1 MLAQERDERHEDA
14 RGAEAALQPVSLAE
28 RGLKRMQR
36 VARAVSKA
44 LHGLDLVAVRLDGE
58 HEAGAHRLAVQ
69 QDGAGAAHPVLTSD
83 VRPGEAQLV
92 AQEVGEEQPRLHRAL
107 VAHAIDGDHQ
117 RHAQGPQRY
126 ALAGSAARRENSTMQ
141 RREALAKLTGRER
154 YVDDL
159 PLQDFLWGMTVRSP
173 APRGRVTA
181 IRFGKDAD
189 WSQFVVVDHRDIPG
203 PNVVALIEQ
212 DQPVLA
218 AGYVRHVHEP
228 VLLLA
233 HPSRDAVRRAV
244 RAVDVVIAPESPALD
259 FRTPPAPDQ
268 IQYGPDNVL
277 KRLQIVKGDV
287 ERALAQAP
295 VVVSGTYETGAQEH
309 VYLETQGMIA
319 YLEGDVLV
327 VKGSMQCPYYVLK
340 ALQQALARDE
350 TRVRVIQTPTGGG
363 FGGKE
368 EFPSH
373 IALHAAL
380 LALKSGRPV
389 KLIYD
394 RGEDMAATTKRHP
407 ALVRHRTGLSR
418 DGRLLAQDIE
428 VVIDGGAYVTLSPVV
443 LSRAIIHAAGPY
455 ACDHVR
461 ITGRA
466 GFTGGGE
473 VALKSRLRV
482 AGRPDGGVEVLSAN
496 IEMGQGTLTV
506 FTELAATRLGLEPED
521 VTIAEADTSRVPNSG
536 PTVASRTTMIVGGL
550 IERAADDLRRRV
562 GLDDTARGGTVKQ
575 AIRRWHREHPG
586 EPLFGEAAYE
596 KPPGIAWD
604 DKTYRGDAYGAFAWA
619 AYVAEVEVDLR
630 TCATRVIDFVAVQ
643 EVGKVLNPTL
653 ARGQVQGGVVQGI
666 GWALMEEC
674 KWREG
679 AMANNQ
685 LTNYLIPT
693 ADDVPS
699 VRVAFLENPYPHG
712 AGGAKGLGELPI
724 DGPAP
729 AILNAVARATGADP
743 RAIPLTPERLME
755 LIEIADFG
763 LRIAD
768 SAS

>member
-1 MLAQERDERHEDA
+1 MR
-14 RGAEAALQPVSLAE
+14 
-28 RGLKRMQR
+28 
-36 VARAVSKA
+36 
-44 LHGLDLVAVRLDGE
+44 
-58 HEAGAHRLAVQ
+58 
-69 QDGAGAAHPVLTSD
+69 
-83 VRPGEAQLV
+83 
-92 AQEVGEEQPRLHRAL
+92 
-107 VAHAIDGDHQ
+107 
-117 RHAQGPQRY
+117 
-126 ALAGSAARRENSTMQ
+126 

-159 PLQDFLWGMTVRSP
+159 PLDDFLWGMTVRSP

-181 IRFGKDAD
+181 IRFGTDIA
-189 WSQFVVVDHRDIPG
+189 WPEFVVVDHRDIPG

-233 HPSRDAVRRAV
+233 HPSREALRRAA
-244 RAVDVVIAPESPALD
+244 RSIEVVVAPEPPALD
-259 FRTPPAPDQ
+259 FRAPPGPAE
-268 IQYGPDNVL
+268 IQYGTDNVL

-287 ERALAQAP
+287 ERALARAA

-309 VYLETQGMIA
+309 VYLEPQGMIA
-319 YLEGDVLV
+319 SFEGAVLV

-340 ALQQALARDE
+340 ALQHALARE
-350 TRVRVIQTPTGGG
+350 EALVRVIQTPTGGG

-407 ALVRHRTGLSR
+407 ALVRHRTGLGR

-461 ITGRA
+461 ISGRAMFTNAVPFGAFRGFGAPQSQFAGERHMDVIARTLGMDAVELRRINLLADGQSTATGQVIQDGTDRRAVMERALELSRYREKQRGHAAFNATHATLRRGSGLATFYHGA

-473 VALKSRLRV
+473 VALQSRVRV
-482 AGRPDGGVEVLSAN
+482 AGRPDGRIEVLSAN

-506 FTELAATRLGLEPED
+506 FTELAAARLGVAPED
-521 VTIAEADTSRVPNSG
+521 VTVAEADTARVPNSG

-550 IERAADDLRRRV
+550 LERAADDLRRRV
-562 GLDDTARGGTVKQ
+562 GLDDTARGAAVQQ

-586 EPLFGEAAYE
+586 EPLVGEAAYE
-596 KPPGIAWD
+596 RPPGIAWD
-604 DKTYRGDAYGAFAWA
+604 DTTYRGDAYGAFAWA

-653 ARGQVQGGVVQGI
+653 AKGQVQGGVVQGI

-693 ADDVPS
+693 SDDVPS

-729 AILNAVARATGADP
+729 AIANAVARATGADP

-755 LIEIADFG
+755 LLEIADFG

-768 SAS
+768 SAP

>member
-1 MLAQERDERHEDA
+1 MR
-14 RGAEAALQPVSLAE
+14 
-28 RGLKRMQR
+28 
-36 VARAVSKA
+36 
-44 LHGLDLVAVRLDGE
+44 
-58 HEAGAHRLAVQ
+58 
-69 QDGAGAAHPVLTSD
+69 
-83 VRPGEAQLV
+83 
-92 AQEVGEEQPRLHRAL
+92 
-107 VAHAIDGDHQ
+107 
-117 RHAQGPQRY
+117 
-126 ALAGSAARRENSTMQ
+126 
-141 RREALAKLTGRER
+141 RREALAKLTGREQ

-159 PLQDFLWGMTVRSP
+159 PLAGFLWGATVRSP
-173 APRGRVTA
+173 APRGRITA
-181 IRFGKDAD
+181 IRFAPDID

-203 PNVVALIEQ
+203 KNVVALIEP

-233 HPSRDAVRRAV
+233 HASRDAVRRAA
-244 RAVDVVIAPESPALD
+244 RAIDVVVAPDPAALD
-259 FRTPPAPDQ
+259 FRTAPRPDQ
-268 IQYGPDNVL
+268 VQYGDDNVL
-277 KRLQIVKGDV
+277 KRLKIEKGDV
-287 ERALAQAP
+287 EQALARAA
-295 VVVSGTYETGAQEH
+295 VVVAGTYETGAQEH

-319 YLEGDVLV
+319 YLEDGVLV
-327 VKGSMQCPYYVLK
+327 VKGSMQCPYYVLN
-340 ALQQALARDE
+340 ALQLGLARDAS
-350 TRVRVIQTPTGGG
+350 TVRVLQTPTGGG

-389 KLIYD
+389 KLVYD

-407 ALVRHRTGLSR
+407 ALVRHRTGLTR
-418 DGRLLAQDIE
+418 DGRLLAQDID

-466 GFTGGGE
+466 MFTNAVPFGAFRGFGAPQTQFAGERHMDVIARTLGIDAVELRRTNLLRDGQTTATGQVIRDGTDRVAVLERALELSAYRTKEREHTAFNARQATLRRGMGLATFFHGAGFTGGGE

-482 AGRPDGGVEVLSAN
+482 AGLPEGRVEVLSAN

-506 FTELAATRLGLEPED
+506 FTELAAARLGLDPDD
-521 VTIAEADTSRVPNSG
+521 VAIAAADTSRVPNSG

-550 IERAADDLRRRV
+550 VERACDDLRRRV
-562 GLDDTARGGTVKQ
+562 GLEDTARGDVVRR

-586 EPLFGEAAYE
+586 DHLVGEAAYE
-596 KPPGIAWD
+596 KPPGIEWD
-604 DKTYRGDAYGAFAWA
+604 DKTYRGDAYGTFAWA

-630 TCATRVIDFVAVQ
+630 TCAARVIDFAAVQ

-653 ARGQVQGGVVQGI
+653 AQGQVQGGVVQGI

-674 KWREG
+674 KWRDG
-679 AMANNQ
+679 AMANSQ

-693 ADDVPS
+693 SDDVPPI
-699 VRVAFLENPYPHG
+699 RVAFLENPYPHG

-729 AILNAVARATGADP
+729 AIVNAVARATGADP
-743 RAIPLTPERLME
+743 RAIPLTPERLLEMME
-755 LIEIADFG
+755 RDPDLVHA
-763 LRIAD
+763 
-768 SAS
+768 

>member
-1 MLAQERDERHEDA
+1 MR
-14 RGAEAALQPVSLAE
+14 
-28 RGLKRMQR
+28 
-36 VARAVSKA
+36 
-44 LHGLDLVAVRLDGE
+44 RL
-58 HEAGAHRLAVQ
+58 
-69 QDGAGAAHPVLTSD
+69 
-83 VRPGEAQLV
+83 
-92 AQEVGEEQPRLHRAL
+92 
-107 VAHAIDGDHQ
+107 
-117 RHAQGPQRY
+117 
-126 ALAGSAARRENSTMQ
+126 
-141 RREALAKLTGRER
+141 EALAKLTGREQ

-159 PLQDFLWGMTVRSP
+159 PLDGFLWGMTVRSP
-173 APRGRVTA
+173 APRGRITA
-181 IRFGKDAD
+181 IRFAPDVD
-189 WSQFVVVDHRDIPG
+189 WSQFVVVDHQDIPG

-218 AGYVRHVHEP
+218 ASWVRHVHEP

-233 HPSRDAVRRAV
+233 HPSRDAVRRAA
-244 RAVDVVIAPESPALD
+244 RAIEVVVAPDPPALD
-259 FRTPPAPDQ
+259 FRAAPRPEQ
-268 IQYGPDNVL
+268 IQYGSDNVL
-277 KRLQIVKGDV
+277 KRLKIEKGEV
-287 ERALAQAP
+287 ERALARAP
-295 VVVSGTYETGAQEH
+295 VIVAGTYATGAQEH

-319 YLEGDVLV
+319 YLNEGVLV
-327 VKGSMQCPYYVLK
+327 VKGSMQCPYYVLT
-340 ALQQALARDE
+340 ALQHALARDASH
-350 TRVRVIQTPTGGG
+350 VRVLQTPTGGG

-380 LALKSGRPV
+380 LALKGGRPV

-407 ALVRHRTGLSR
+407 ALIRHRTGLTR

-466 GFTGGGE
+466 MFTNAVPFGAFRGFGAPQTQFAGERHMDVIARTLGIDAVELRRTNLLRDGQTTATGQVIRDGTDRLAVLERALELSGYRTKEREHAAFNATHQTERRGIGLATFYHGAGFTGGGE
-473 VALKSRLRV
+473 LTLKSQLRV
-482 AGRPDGGVEVLSAN
+482 AGLPDGRVEVLSAS

-506 FTELAATRLGLEPED
+506 FTELAAARLGFAAAD
-521 VTIAEADTSRVPNSG
+521 VTIAAADTARVPNSG

-550 IERAADDLRRRV
+550 VERACDDLRRRL
-562 GLDDTARGGTVKQ
+562 GLDDSARGAAVQQ
-575 AIRRWHREHPG
+575 AIRRWHGEHPG
-586 EPLFGEAAYE
+586 ATLCGEAAYE
-596 KPPGIAWD
+596 KPPGIEWD
-604 DKTYRGDAYGAFAWA
+604 DKTYRGDAYGAFGWA

-630 TCATRVIDFVAVQ
+630 TCASRVLDFVAVQ

-674 KWREG
+674 KWRDG
-679 AMANNQ
+679 AMVNNQ

-693 ADDVPS
+693 ADDVPP

-724 DGPAP
+724 DGPGP
-729 AILNAVARATGADP
+729 AIVNAVARATGADP
-743 RAIPLTPERLME
+743 RAIPLTAERLME
-755 LIEIADFG
+755 LMERDPDLVHA
-763 LRIAD
+763 
-768 SAS
+768 

>member
-1 MLAQERDERHEDA
+1 MR
-14 RGAEAALQPVSLAE
+14 
-28 RGLKRMQR
+28 
-36 VARAVSKA
+36 
-44 LHGLDLVAVRLDGE
+44 
-58 HEAGAHRLAVQ
+58 
-69 QDGAGAAHPVLTSD
+69 
-83 VRPGEAQLV
+83 
-92 AQEVGEEQPRLHRAL
+92 
-107 VAHAIDGDHQ
+107 
-117 RHAQGPQRY
+117 
-126 ALAGSAARRENSTMQ
+126 
-141 RREALAKLTGRER
+141 RREALAKLTGREQ

-159 PLQDFLWGMTVRSP
+159 PLDGFLWGMTVRSP

-181 IRFGKDAD
+181 VRFGKDVD
-189 WSQFVVVDHRDIPG
+189 WSQFVVVDDRDIPG
-203 PNVVALIEQ
+203 PNVVALIEE

-228 VLLLA
+228 VLLVA
-233 HPSRDAVRRAV
+233 HASREAARRAV
-244 RAVDVVIAPESPALD
+244 RSIEVVVEAEPAALD
-259 FRTPPAPDQ
+259 FRVVAPAEQ
-268 IQYGPDNVL
+268 IQYGTDNVL
-277 KRLQIVKGDV
+277 KRLKIEKGDV
-287 ERALAQAP
+287 ERALARAP

-319 YLEGDVLV
+319 YLEDDVLV

-340 ALQQALARDE
+340 ALQHALARDE

-389 KLIYD
+389 KVIYD

-418 DGRLLAQDIE
+418 DGRLLAQDVE

-455 ACDHVR
+455 TCEHVR
-461 ITGRA
+461 IQGRAMFTNAVPFGAFRGFGAPQTQFAGERHMDVVARTLAVDPVELRRVNLLKDGQTTATGQVIRDSTDRVAVMERALELSRYREKQGEHTAFNATHETLRRGMGLATVFHGA

-482 AGRPDGGVEVLSAN
+482 AGRADGGVEVLSAN

-506 FTELAATRLGLEPED
+506 FTELAAARLGLDPDD

-550 IERAADDLRRRV
+550 VERAADDLRRRL
-562 GLDDTARGGTVKQ
+562 GLDHSARGADVKQ
-575 AIRRWHREHPG
+575 AIRRWHLAHPA

-596 KPPGIAWD
+596 KPPGIEWD
-604 DKTYRGDAYGAFAWA
+604 DKSYRGDAYGAFAWA

-630 TCATRVIDFVAVQ
+630 TCATRVIDFTAVQ

-674 KWREG
+674 TWQDG

-693 ADDVPS
+693 SDDVPS
-699 VRVAFLENPYPHG
+699 IRVAFIENPYPHG
-712 AGGAKGLGELPI
+712 GGGGAKGLGELPI

-729 AILNAVARATGADP
+729 AIVNAVAAATGADP
-743 RAIPLTPERLME
+743 RAIPVTPERLME
-755 LIEIADFG
+755 LMEIADFG
-763 LRIAD
+763 LRNAD
-768 SAS
+768 

>member
-1 MLAQERDERHEDA
+1 MR
-14 RGAEAALQPVSLAE
+14 
-28 RGLKRMQR
+28 
-36 VARAVSKA
+36 
-44 LHGLDLVAVRLDGE
+44 
-58 HEAGAHRLAVQ
+58 
-69 QDGAGAAHPVLTSD
+69 
-83 VRPGEAQLV
+83 
-92 AQEVGEEQPRLHRAL
+92 
-107 VAHAIDGDHQ
+107 
-117 RHAQGPQRY
+117 
-126 ALAGSAARRENSTMQ
+126 
-141 RREALAKLTGRER
+141 RREALAKLTGREQ

-159 PLQDFLWGMTVRSP
+159 PLEGFLWGMTVRSP

-181 IRFGKDAD
+181 VRFGKDVD

-203 PNVVALIEQ
+203 PNVVALIEE

-228 VLLLA
+228 VLLVA
-233 HPSRDAVRRAV
+233 HASREAARRAV
-244 RAVDVVIAPESPALD
+244 RSIEVVVEAEPPALD
-259 FRTPPAPDQ
+259 FRVVAPAEQ

-277 KRLQIVKGDV
+277 KRLKIEKGDV
-287 ERALAQAP
+287 ERALARAP

-319 YLEGDVLV
+319 YLEDDVLV

-340 ALQQALARDE
+340 ALQHALARDE
-350 TRVRVIQTPTGGG
+350 TRVRVVQTPTGGG

-389 KLIYD
+389 KVIYD

-418 DGRLLAQDIE
+418 DGRLLAQDVE

-455 ACDHVR
+455 TCEHVR
-461 ITGRA
+461 IQGRAMFTNAVPFGAFRGFGAPQTQFAGERHMDVVARTLAVDPVELRRVNLLKDGQTTATGQVIRDSTDRVAVMERALELSRYREKQGEHTAFNATHETLRRGMGLATFFHGA

-482 AGRPDGGVEVLSAN
+482 AGRADGGVEVLSAN

-506 FTELAATRLGLEPED
+506 FTELAAARLGLDPDD

-550 IERAADDLRRRV
+550 VERAADDLRRRL
-562 GLDDTARGGTVKQ
+562 GLDHSARGADVKQ
-575 AIRRWHREHPG
+575 AIRRWHLAHPA

-596 KPPGIAWD
+596 KPPGIEWD
-604 DKTYRGDAYGAFAWA
+604 DKSYRGDAYGAFAWA

-630 TCATRVIDFVAVQ
+630 TCATRVIDFTAVQ

-674 KWREG
+674 TWQDG

-693 ADDVPS
+693 SDDVPS
-699 VRVAFLENPYPHG
+699 IRVAFIENPYPHG
-712 AGGAKGLGELPI
+712 GGGGAKGLGELPI

-729 AILNAVARATGADP
+729 AIVNAVAAATGADP
-743 RAIPLTPERLME
+743 RAIPVTPERLME
-755 LIEIADFG
+755 LMEIADFG
-763 LRIAD
+763 LRNAD
-768 SAS
+768 

>member
-1 MLAQERDERHEDA
+1 
-14 RGAEAALQPVSLAE
+14 
-28 RGLKRMQR
+28 
-36 VARAVSKA
+36 
-44 LHGLDLVAVRLDGE
+44 
-58 HEAGAHRLAVQ
+58 
-69 QDGAGAAHPVLTSD
+69 
-83 VRPGEAQLV
+83 
-92 AQEVGEEQPRLHRAL
+92 
-107 VAHAIDGDHQ
+107 
-117 RHAQGPQRY
+117 
-126 ALAGSAARRENSTMQ
+126 
-141 RREALAKLTGRER
+141 
-154 YVDDL
+154 
-159 PLQDFLWGMTVRSP
+159 
-173 APRGRVTA
+173 
-181 IRFGKDAD
+181 
-189 WSQFVVVDHRDIPG
+189 VVDHRDIPG

-218 AGYVRHVHEP
+218 ADYVRHVHEP

-259 FRTPPAPDQ
+259 FRTAPAPDQ

-340 ALQQALARDE
+340 ALQHALARDE

-407 ALVRHRTGLSR
+407 ARVRHRTGLSQ

-461 ITGRA
+461 ITGRAMFTNAVPFGAFRGFGAPQSQFAGERHMDVIARTLGIDAVELRRINLLRDGQTTATGQAIRDGTDRLAVMERALELSRYREKQPEHAAFNATHTTLRRGSGLSTFYHGA

-536 PTVASRTTMIVGGL
+536 PTVA
-550 IERAADDLRRRV
+550 RARRR
-562 GLDDTARGGTVKQ
+562 DH
-575 AIRRWHREHPG
+575 RRSRHFTRPELRSHG
-586 EPLFGEAAYE
+586 
-596 KPPGIAWD
+596 GIAHHHD
-604 DKTYRGDAYGAFAWA
+604 R
-619 AYVAEVEVDLR
+619 R
-630 TCATRVIDFVAVQ
+630 R
-643 EVGKVLNPTL
+643 
-653 ARGQVQGGVVQGI
+653 
-666 GWALMEEC
+666 
-674 KWREG
+674 
-679 AMANNQ
+679 
-685 LTNYLIPT
+685 
-693 ADDVPS
+693 AD
-699 VRVAFLENPYPHG
+699 
-712 AGGAKGLGELPI
+712 
-724 DGPAP
+724 
-729 AILNAVARATGADP
+729 
-743 RAIPLTPERLME
+743 
-755 LIEIADFG
+755 
-763 LRIAD
+763 
-768 SAS
+768 

>member
-1 MLAQERDERHEDA
+1 MR
-14 RGAEAALQPVSLAE
+14 
-28 RGLKRMQR
+28 
-36 VARAVSKA
+36 
-44 LHGLDLVAVRLDGE
+44 
-58 HEAGAHRLAVQ
+58 
-69 QDGAGAAHPVLTSD
+69 
-83 VRPGEAQLV
+83 
-92 AQEVGEEQPRLHRAL
+92 
-107 VAHAIDGDHQ
+107 
-117 RHAQGPQRY
+117 
-126 ALAGSAARRENSTMQ
+126 
-141 RREALAKLTGRER
+141 RREALAKLTGREQ

-159 PLQDFLWGMTVRSP
+159 PLPLDGFLWGMTVRSP

-181 IRFGKDAD
+181 VRFRKDVD

-203 PNVVALIEQ
+203 PNVVALIEA

-218 AGYVRHVHEP
+218 AGQVRHVHEP
-228 VLLLA
+228 VVLVA
-233 HPSRDAVRRAV
+233 HHSRDAVRRAV
-244 RAVDVVIAPESPALD
+244 RSIDVVVAPEPPALD
-259 FRTPPAPDQ
+259 FRIPPAAEQ
-268 IQYGPDNVL
+268 IQYGLDNVL
-277 KRLQIVKGDV
+277 KHLKIEKGEA

-319 YLEGDVLV
+319 YLEDDVLV

-340 ALQQALARDE
+340 ALQHALARDE

-380 LALKSGRPV
+380 LALKAGRPV

-428 VVIDGGAYVTLSPVV
+428 VLIDGGAYVTLSPVV

-455 ACDHVR
+455 SCDHVR
-461 ITGRA
+461 IRGRAMFTNAVPFGAFRGFGAPQTQFAGERHMDVIARTLAVDPVELRRINLLKDGETTATGQVIRDGTDRLAVMERALELSGYRRKQGEHAAFNATHDALRRGMGLATFFHGA

-482 AGRPDGGVEVLSAN
+482 AGRADGGVEVLSAN

-506 FTELAATRLGLEPED
+506 FTELAAHRLGLEPED

-550 IERAADDLRRRV
+550 VERAADDLRRRV
-562 GLDDTARGGTVKQ
+562 GLADSARGATVKQ
-575 AIRRWHREHPG
+575 AISRWHREHPG
-586 EPLFGEAAYE
+586 QALYGEAAYE
-596 KPPGIAWD
+596 KPPGIEWD

-630 TCATRVIDFVAVQ
+630 TCATRVIDFTAVQ
-643 EVGKVLNPTL
+643 EVGKVLNPIL

-674 KWREG
+674 KWRDG

-693 ADDVPS
+693 SDDVPAI
-699 VRVAFLENPYPHG
+699 RVDFLENPYPHG

-729 AILNAVARATGADP
+729 AIVNAMAAATGADP
-743 RAIPLTPERLME
+743 REIPVTPEKLME
-755 LIEIADFG
+755 LLESAEFG
-763 LRIAD
+763 VR
-768 SAS
+768 SAK

>member
-1 MLAQERDERHEDA
+1 
-14 RGAEAALQPVSLAE
+14 
-28 RGLKRMQR
+28 
-36 VARAVSKA
+36 
-44 LHGLDLVAVRLDGE
+44 VR
-58 HEAGAHRLAVQ
+58 
-69 QDGAGAAHPVLTSD
+69 
-83 VRPGEAQLV
+83 
-92 AQEVGEEQPRLHRAL
+92 
-107 VAHAIDGDHQ
+107 
-117 RHAQGPQRY
+117 
-126 ALAGSAARRENSTMQ
+126 

-159 PLQDFLWGMTVRSP
+159 PLEGFLWGMTVRSP
-173 APRGRVTA
+173 APRGRIAA
-181 IRFGKDAD
+181 IRFAADVD

-218 AGYVRHVHEP
+218 AEAVRHVHEP

-244 RAVDVVIAPESPALD
+244 RSVEVVVTPEPATLD
-259 FRTPPAPDQ
+259 FRVSPD
-268 IQYGPDNVL
+268 VL
-277 KRLQIVKGDV
+277 KHLKIEKGDV
-287 ERALAQAP
+287 ERALARAP

-327 VKGSMQCPYYVLK
+327 VKGSMQCPYYVVK
-340 ALQQALARDE
+340 ALQHALARDE
-350 TRVRVIQTPTGGG
+350 SEVRVIQAPTGGG

-380 LALKSGRPV
+380 LGLKSGRPV

-407 ALVRHRTGLSR
+407 ALVRHRTGLAR

-461 ITGRA
+461 IDGRAVFTNAVPFGAFRGFGAPQTQFAGERHMDVIAQTLRVDAVELRRINLLRDGQATATGQVIGDGTDRVAVMERALELSGYRVKQRDHARFNATHPTLRRGMGLATFYHGA

-482 AGRPDGGVEVLSAN
+482 AGLPDGRVEVLSAS

-506 FTELAATRLGLEPED
+506 FTDLAAGRLGIAPED
-521 VTIAEADTSRVPNSG
+521 VTIAEADTARVPNSG

-550 IERAADDLRRRV
+550 VERAADDLRRRV
-562 GLDDTARGGTVKQ
+562 GLADAARGDAVKQ
-575 AIRRWHREHPG
+575 AIQRWHRDHPG
-586 EPLFGEAAYE
+586 EALVGEATYE
-596 KPPGIAWD
+596 KPPGIEWD
-604 DKTYRGDAYGAFAWA
+604 DTTYRGDAYGAFAWA
-619 AYVAEVEVDLR
+619 AYTAEVEVDLR

-674 KWREG
+674 KWRDG

-693 ADDVPS
+693 SDDVPS
-699 VRVAFLENPYPHG
+699 IRVAFLENPYAHG

-729 AILNAVARATGADP
+729 AIVNAVARATGADP
-743 RAIPLTPERLME
+743 RVIPLTPERLME
-755 LIEIADFG
+755 LLEIADLG

-768 SAS
+768 SAP

>member
-1 MLAQERDERHEDA
+1 MR
-14 RGAEAALQPVSLAE
+14 
-28 RGLKRMQR
+28 
-36 VARAVSKA
+36 
-44 LHGLDLVAVRLDGE
+44 RL
-58 HEAGAHRLAVQ
+58 
-69 QDGAGAAHPVLTSD
+69 
-83 VRPGEAQLV
+83 
-92 AQEVGEEQPRLHRAL
+92 
-107 VAHAIDGDHQ
+107 
-117 RHAQGPQRY
+117 
-126 ALAGSAARRENSTMQ
+126 
-141 RREALAKLTGRER
+141 EALAKLTGREQ

-159 PLQDFLWGMTVRSP
+159 PLDGFLWGMTVRSP
-173 APRGRVTA
+173 APRGRITA
-181 IRFGKDAD
+181 IRFAPDVD
-189 WSQFVVVDHRDIPG
+189 WSQFVVVDHQDIPG

-212 DQPVLA
+212 DQPVLGA
-218 AGYVRHVHEP
+218 SWVRHVHEP

-233 HPSRDAVRRAV
+233 HPSRDAVRRAA
-244 RAVDVVIAPESPALD
+244 RAIEVVVAPDPPALD
-259 FRTPPAPDQ
+259 FRAAPRPEQ
-268 IQYGPDNVL
+268 IQYGSDNVL
-277 KRLQIVKGDV
+277 KRLKIEKGEV
-287 ERALAQAP
+287 ERALARAP
-295 VVVSGTYETGAQEH
+295 VIVAGTYETGAQEH

-319 YLEGDVLV
+319 YLDEGVLV
-327 VKGSMQCPYYVLK
+327 VKGSMQCPYYVLT
-340 ALQQALARDE
+340 ALQHALARDASH
-350 TRVRVIQTPTGGG
+350 VRVLQTPTGGG

-380 LALKSGRPV
+380 LALKGGRPV

-407 ALVRHRTGLSR
+407 ALIRHRTGLTR

-466 GFTGGGE
+466 MFTNAVPFGAFRGFGAPQTQFAGERHMDVIARTLGIDAVELRRTNLLRDGQTTATGQVIRDGTDRLAVLERALELSGYRTKEREHAAFNATHQTERRGIGLATFYHGAGFTGGGE
-473 VALKSRLRV
+473 LTLKSQLRV
-482 AGRPDGGVEVLSAN
+482 AGLPDGRVEVLSAS

-506 FTELAATRLGLEPED
+506 FTELAAARLGFAAAD
-521 VTIAEADTSRVPNSG
+521 VTIAAADTARVPNSG

-550 IERAADDLRRRV
+550 VERACDDLRRRL
-562 GLDDTARGGTVKQ
+562 GLDDSARGAAVQQ
-575 AIRRWHREHPG
+575 AIRRWHGEHPG
-586 EPLFGEAAYE
+586 ATLCGEAAYE
-596 KPPGIAWD
+596 KPPGIEWD
-604 DKTYRGDAYGAFAWA
+604 DKTYRGDAYGAFGWA

-630 TCATRVIDFVAVQ
+630 TCASRVLDFVAVQ

-674 KWREG
+674 KWRDG
-679 AMANNQ
+679 AMVNNQ

-693 ADDVPS
+693 ADDVPP

-724 DGPAP
+724 DGPGP
-729 AILNAVARATGADP
+729 AIVNAVARATGADP
-743 RAIPLTPERLME
+743 RAIPLTAERLME
-755 LIEIADFG
+755 LMERDPDLVHA
-763 LRIAD
+763 
-768 SAS
+768 

>member
-1 MLAQERDERHEDA
+1 M
-14 RGAEAALQPVSLAE
+14 
-28 RGLKRMQR
+28 K
-36 VARAVSKA
+36 
-44 LHGLDLVAVRLDGE
+44 
-58 HEAGAHRLAVQ
+58 
-69 QDGAGAAHPVLTSD
+69 
-83 VRPGEAQLV
+83 
-92 AQEVGEEQPRLHRAL
+92 
-107 VAHAIDGDHQ
+107 
-117 RHAQGPQRY
+117 
-126 ALAGSAARRENSTMQ
+126 

-159 PLQDFLWGMTVRSP
+159 PLDDFLWGMTVRSP
-173 APRGRVTA
+173 AARGRVSA
-181 IRFGKDAD
+181 IRFGKDID

-233 HPSRDAVRRAV
+233 HQSREAVRRAV
-244 RAVDVVIAPESPALD
+244 RSVEVVVEPEPPALD
-259 FRTPPAPDQ
+259 FRAPPTPAQ
-268 IQYGPDNVL
+268 IQYGSDNVL

-309 VYLETQGMIA
+309 AYLETQGMIA

-327 VKGSMQCPYYVLK
+327 VKGSMQCPYYVVN
-340 ALQQALARDE
+340 ALQHALEREEAL
-350 TRVRVIQTPTGGG
+350 VRVIQTPTGGG

-380 LALKSGRPV
+380 LALKGGRPA
-389 KLIYD
+389 KLVYD

-407 ALVRHRTGLSR
+407 ALVRHRTGLGR
-418 DGRLLAQDIE
+418 DGRLLAQDID

-455 ACDHVR
+455 TCDHVR
-461 ITGRA
+461 ITGRAMFTNAVPFGAFRGFGAPQSQFAGERHMDVIARTLGMDAIELRRINLLKDGQTTATGQVIRDGTDRLAVMGQALELSRYRERQREHAVFNATHATLRRGAGLATFYHGA

-473 VALKSRLRV
+473 VALKSRVRV

-506 FTELAATRLGLEPED
+506 FTELAAARLGLAPED

-550 IERAADDLRRRV
+550 VERAADDLRRRV
-562 GLDDTARGGTVKQ
+562 GLDDTARGAMVKQ
-575 AIRRWHREHPG
+575 AIRRWHQEHPG
-586 EPLFGEAAYE
+586 EVEPLFGEATYE
-596 KPPGIAWD
+596 KPPGISWD

-674 KWREG
+674 KWRDG

-693 ADDVPS
+693 SDDVPS

-729 AILNAVARATGADP
+729 AIVNAIAAATGADP
-743 RAIPLTPERLME
+743 RAIPVTPERLME
-755 LIEIADFG
+755 LMESAEFG
-763 LRIAD
+763 VR
-768 SAS
+768 SAE